1 MSLSTEGQA
10 RVRIIVCTKHD
21 LAGALILNQVLPR
34 LAGDDVLVLL
44 SDKTRPVEN
53 AVPELAE
60 MKFLERDL
68 PVDTV
73 FPLVDGMESD
83 GAPLATF
90 AGIARRFGVPVK
102 IVTEINGPDGE
113 KLVRDFAPDLMLSAR
128 FSLIFKRNVF
138 DVPRF
143 GTYNVHPGALPRYA
157 GLFAP
162 FRCLVEGDARIG
174 CTLHK
179 VDDGIDTG
187 PVVGIGWL
195 PVDCRRS
202 LLWHVLNTY
211 GAGLDLFF
219 EMLDMIREGKQP
231 EPWVQDRSQR
241 VYGSLPDA
249 ESFATFWSKGYRLFD
264 PKEYM
269 DILRGFL
276 PPGEDLALGA
286 AALAAG
292 NGPAALAG
300 TENAAG
306 MAENGVGATS
316 CCCAHA

>member
-1 MSLSTEGQA
+1 MPK
-10 RVRIIVCTKHD
+10 VRIIVCTKRD
-21 LAGALILNQVLPR
+21 LAGALILNQVLPL

-60 MKFLERDL
+60 MKFLEREL
-68 PVDTV
+68 PVDTL
-73 FPLVDGMESD
+73 FPLVDGL
-83 GAPLATF
+83 GAEGELATF
-90 AGIARRFGVPVK
+90 DGLARRFGVPFKVLSD
-102 IVTEINGPDGE
+102 INGPDGE
-113 KLVRDFAPDLMLSAR
+113 ALVRDFAPDLILSAR

-138 DVPRF
+138 NLPRF

-162 FRCLVEGDARIG
+162 FRCLVEGTDRIG

-195 PVDCRRS
+195 PVDPARS

-211 GAGLDLFF
+211 RPGLDLFF
-219 EMLDMIREGKQP
+219 DMLAALRAGRMP

-241 VYGSLPDA
+241 EYGSLPDA
-249 ESFATFWSKGYRLFD
+249 ESFATFRARGYRLYD
-264 PKEYM
+264 PKEFI
-269 DILRGFL
+269 DILRAFL
-276 PPGEDLALGA
+276 PVGGEPALGA
-286 AALAAG
+286 AIAA
-292 NGPAALAG
+292 
-300 TENAAG
+300 
-306 MAENGVGATS
+306 AEGVGAP

>member
-1 MSLSTEGQA
+1 MSGGKPK
-10 RVRIIVCTKHD
+10 VRIIVCTKRD
-21 LAGALILNQVLPR
+21 LAGALILNQVLPQ

-68 PVDTV
+68 PIDTL
-73 FPLVDGMESD
+73 FPLVDGMGGE
-83 GAPLATF
+83 GGLATF
-90 AGIARRFGVPVK
+90 DGLARRHGVPFKV
-102 IVTEINGPDGE
+102 ISDINGPEGE
-113 KLVRDFAPDLMLSAR
+113 KLVRDFAPDVILSAR
-128 FSLIFKRNVF
+128 FSLIFKRNIF
-138 DVPRF
+138 DLPRF

-162 FRCLVEGDARIG
+162 FRCLVEGGERIG

-195 PVDCRRS
+195 PVDPKRS

-211 GAGLDLFF
+211 RPGLDLFF
-219 EMLDMIREGKQP
+219 ELLDQLRVGRVP

-241 VYGSLPDA
+241 KYGSLPDA
-249 ESFATFWSKGYRLFD
+249 ESFATFWAKGYRLYD

-269 DILRGFL
+269 DILKAFMPAG
-276 PPGEDLALGA
+276 GAMALGA
-286 AALAAG
+286 AIAAG
-292 NGPAALAG
+292 
-300 TENAAG
+300 E
-306 MAENGVGATS
+306 GVEAP